1 MSKKYRCII
10 EVEVPNGSKG
20 WQEVATVK
28 MRQAIE
34 KLKLAMEELGGKVYV
49 RY

>member
-1 MSKKYRCII
+1 MSKKYRCVI

-20 WQEVATVK
+20 WQEVANAR

-34 KLKLAMEELGGKVYV
+34 KLRLAMEELGGKVYV

>member
-1 MSKKYRCII
+1 MNKKYKCVI

-34 KLKLAMEELGGKVYV
+34 KLKVAMEELGGKVYV

>member
-1 MSKKYRCII
+1 MSKKYCYVI

-20 WQEVATVK
+20 WQKVVNVR
-28 MRQAIE
+28 MRHAIE
-34 KLKLAMEELGGKVYV
+34 KLRTVVEELGGHVCV

>member
-1 MSKKYRCII
+1 MSKKYCYVI

-20 WQEVATVK
+20 WQKVVK
-28 MRQAIE
+28 DRMRRAIE
-34 KLKLAMEELGGKVYV
+34 KLRVTVEEMGGRVCV

>member
-1 MSKKYRCII
+1 MSKKYRCVI

>member
-10 EVEVPNGSKG
+10 EVEVPDGSKG
-20 WQEVATVK
+20 WKEVAGDR
-28 MRQAIE
+28 MRQAIDE
-34 KLKLAMEELGGKVYV
+34 LKKAMEELGGKVYV

>member
-1 MSKKYRCII
+1 MSKKYCYVI

-20 WQEVATVK
+20 WQSVVNSRMK
-28 MRQAIE
+28 HAIE
-34 KLKLAMEELGGKVYV
+34 KLRHAVEELGGKVYV

>member
-1 MSKKYRCII
+1 MSKKCRCII

-20 WQEVATVK
+20 WQKVANDR

-34 KLKLAMEELGGKVYV
+34 TLKVAVEELGGKVCV

>member
-1 MSKKYRCII
+1 M
-10 EVEVPNGSKG
+10 EVPNGSKG

>member
-1 MSKKYRCII
+1 MSKKYSYFI

-20 WQEVATVK
+20 WQKVVNNRMK
-28 MRQAIE
+28 RAIE
-34 KLKLAMEELGGKVYV
+34 KLRIAVEELGGRVCV